1 MTEQPIIVKVDTE
14 YLSQE
19 SEPDNSR
26 FVFAYQITI
35 QTRGNEATQSISR
48 HWVVTDG
55 NEGKKVYSGMGVV
68 GEQPLI
74 TAGQSYK
81 YSSGIVLDTPVGTMQ
96 GHYTMRDPQGR
107 SYDVPIEPFLLSTP
121 NTVN

>member
-1 MTEQPIIVKVDTE
+1 MTDQPIIVKVDTE

-19 SEPDNSR
+19 SEPDKSR

-35 QTRGNEATQSISR
+35 QNRGDEATQLLSR

-55 NEGKKVYSGMGVV
+55 NEGKKVYRGMGVV

-74 TAGQSYK
+74 TGGQSYK
-81 YSSGIVLDTPVGTMQ
+81 YTSGIVLDTPVGTMQ

>member
-1 MTEQPIIVKVDTE
+1 MTDQAIIVKVDTE

-19 SEPDNSR
+19 SDPGNSR

-35 QTRGNEATQSISR
+35 QNQGDVAAQLLGRHWIVTDANEA
-48 HWVVTDG
+48 
-55 NEGKKVYSGMGVV
+55 KKVFRGMGVV

-74 TAGQSYK
+74 GAGQSYQ
-81 YSSGIVLDTPVGTMQ
+81 YSSGIVLETPIGTMQ
-96 GHYTMRDPQGR
+96 GHYSMRDQQGHAFE
-107 SYDVPIEPFLLSTP
+107 VPIKPFLLSTP

>member
-1 MTEQPIIVKVDTE
+1 MTGQPIIVKVDTE

-35 QTRGNEATQSISR
+35 QNRGNEASQLLSR

-55 NEGKKVYSGMGVV
+55 NEGEKVYSGMGVV

-96 GHYTMRDPQGR
+96 GHYTMLDPQGR
-107 SYDVPIEPFLLSTP
+107 SYDVLIEPFLLSTP

>member
-1 MTEQPIIVKVDTE
+1 MTDQPIIVKVDTE

-19 SEPDNSR
+19 SEPDNDR

-35 QTRGNEATQSISR
+35 HNQGNEPSQLLSR
-48 HWVVTDG
+48 HWLVTDG
-55 NEGKKVYSGMGVV
+55 NEVKKIYRGMGVV

-74 TAGQSYK
+74 NGGHSYK
-81 YSSGIVLDTPVGTMQ
+81 YTSGIVLDTPIGTMQ
-96 GHYTMRDPQGR
+96 GHYTMRDQQGR

>member
-1 MTEQPIIVKVDTE
+1 MTDQPIIVKVDTE

-35 QTRGNEATQSISR
+35 QNRGNEATQLLSR
-48 HWVVTDG
+48 HWVVTDS

>member
-35 QTRGNEATQSISR
+35 QNRGNEATQLLSR

>member
-1 MTEQPIIVKVDTE
+1 
-14 YLSQE
+14 
-19 SEPDNSR
+19 
-26 FVFAYQITI
+26 VFAYQITI
-35 QTRGNEATQSISR
+35 QNRGNESTQLISR

-55 NEGKKVYSGMGVV
+55 NEGKKVYRGMGVV

-81 YSSGIVLDTPVGTMQ
+81 YTSGIVLDTPVGTMQ

>member
-1 MTEQPIIVKVDTE
+1 MDQPIIVKVDTE
-14 YLSQE
+14 YLSHE
-19 SEPDNSR
+19 SEPENSR

-35 QTRGNEATQSISR
+35 QNRGNEATQLLSR

-55 NEGKKVYSGMGVV
+55 NETKKVYRGMGVV

-74 TAGQSYK
+74 APGQSYK
-81 YSSGIVLDTPVGTMQ
+81 YASGIVLDTPVGTMQ
-96 GHYTMRDPQGR
+96 GHYSMRDPEGR

>member
-35 QTRGNEATQSISR
+35 QNRGNEATQLLSR
-48 HWVVTDG
+48 HWVVTDS

>member
-19 SEPDNSR
+19 SEPGNSR

-35 QTRGNEATQSISR
+35 QNRGNEATQLLSR

>member
-1 MTEQPIIVKVDTE
+1 MIEQPIIVKVDTE

-19 SEPDNSR
+19 SEPENSR

-35 QTRGNEATQSISR
+35 YNRGNEATQLLNR

-55 NEGKKVYSGMGVV
+55 NEEKKVYRGMGVV

-74 TAGQSYK
+74 NPGQSYK
-81 YSSGIVLDTPVGTMQ
+81 YTSGVVLDTPVGTMQ
-96 GHYTMRDPQGR
+96 GHYGMRDPQGLT
-107 SYDVPIEPFLLSTP
+107 YNVPIEPFLLSTP

>member
-1 MTEQPIIVKVDTE
+1 MKDQPIIVKVDTE

-35 QTRGNEATQSISR
+35 YNRGNEATQLLSR

-55 NEGKKVYSGMGVV
+55 NEGKKVYRGMGVV

-74 TAGQSYK
+74 NPDQSYK
-81 YSSGIVLDTPVGTMQ
+81 YTSGIVLDTPVGTMQ

>member
-1 MTEQPIIVKVDTE
+1 MEQPIIVKVDTE
-14 YLSQE
+14 YLRQE
-19 SEPDNSR
+19 SEPENSR

-35 QTRGNEATQSISR
+35 HNRGNEPTQLLSR

-55 NEGKKVYSGMGVV
+55 NEGKKVYRGMGVV

-74 TAGQSYK
+74 APGQSYK
-81 YSSGIVLDTPVGTMQ
+81 YASGIVLDTPVGTMQ
-96 GHYTMRDPQGR
+96 GHYSMRDPEGR

>member
-35 QTRGNEATQSISR
+35 QNRGYEATQLLSR
-48 HWVVTDG
+48 HWIVTDG
-55 NEGKKVYSGMGVV
+55 NEGKKVYRGMGVV

>member
-1 MTEQPIIVKVDTE
+1 MEQPIIVKVDTE
-14 YLSQE
+14 YLRQE
-19 SEPDNSR
+19 SEPENSR

-35 QTRGNEATQSISR
+35 HNRGNEPTQLLSR

-55 NEGKKVYSGMGVV
+55 NEGKKVYRGMGVV

-74 TAGQSYK
+74 PPGQSYQ
-81 YSSGIVLDTPVGTMQ
+81 YTSGIVLDTPVGTMQ
-96 GHYTMRDPQGR
+96 GHYSMRDPEGR

>member
-1 MTEQPIIVKVDTE
+1 MKEQPIIVKVDTE

-35 QTRGNEATQSISR
+35 QNRGNESTQLISR

-55 NEGKKVYSGMGVV
+55 NEGKKVYRGMGVV

-81 YSSGIVLDTPVGTMQ
+81 YTSGIVLDTPVGTMQ

>member
-1 MTEQPIIVKVDTE
+1 MTGQPIIVKVDTE

-35 QTRGNEATQSISR
+35 QNRGNEASQLLSR

-96 GHYTMRDPQGR
+96 GHYTMLDPQGR
-107 SYDVPIEPFLLSTP
+107 SYDVLIEPFLLSTP

>member
-1 MTEQPIIVKVDTE
+1 MTGQPIIVKVDTE

-35 QTRGNEATQSISR
+35 QNRGNESTQLISR

>member
-1 MTEQPIIVKVDTE
+1 MTEQPIIVKVDTV

-35 QTRGNEATQSISR
+35 QNRGNEATQLLSR
-48 HWVVTDG
+48 HWVVTDS

-96 GHYTMRDPQGR
+96 GHYTMRDPQGC

>member
-35 QTRGNEATQSISR
+35 QNRGNESTQLISR

>member
-1 MTEQPIIVKVDTE
+1 MTDQPIIVKVDTE

-19 SEPDNSR
+19 SEPENSR

-35 QTRGNEATQSISR
+35 HNRGNEATQLLSR

-55 NEGKKVYSGMGVV
+55 NEGKKVYRGMGVV
-68 GEQPLI
+68 GKQPLI
-74 TAGQSYK
+74 TPGQSYK
-81 YSSGIVLDTPVGTMQ
+81 YTSGIVLDTPIGTMH
-96 GHYTMRDPQGR
+96 GHYTMLDQQGE
-107 SYDVPIEPFLLSTP
+107 SFDVPIDPFLLSTP

>member
-1 MTEQPIIVKVDTE
+1 MKEQPIIVKVDTE

-35 QTRGNEATQSISR
+35 QNRGNESTQLISR

-55 NEGKKVYSGMGVV
+55 NEGKKIYRGMGVV

>member
-1 MTEQPIIVKVDTE
+1 MTDQPIIVKVDTE

-35 QTRGNEATQSISR
+35 QNRGNEATQLLGR
-48 HWVVTDG
+48 HWLVTDG
-55 NEGKKVYSGMGVV
+55 NEGEKVYRGKGVV

-74 TAGQSYK
+74 TPGQSYK
-81 YSSGIVLDTPVGTMQ
+81 YTSGVVLDTPVGTMQ
-96 GHYTMRDPQGR
+96 GHYTMCDPQGR

>member
-35 QTRGNEATQSISR
+35 QNRGNESTQLISR

-74 TAGQSYK
+74 TAGQSYR

>member
-1 MTEQPIIVKVDTE
+1 MMEQPIIVKVDTE
-14 YLSQE
+14 YLRQE
-19 SEPDNSR
+19 SEPENSR

-35 QTRGNEATQSISR
+35 HNRGDEATQLLSR

-55 NEGKKVYSGMGVV
+55 NEAKKVYRGMGVV

-74 TAGQSYK
+74 TPGQSYK
-81 YSSGIVLDTPVGTMQ
+81 YTSGIVLDTPVGTMQ
-96 GHYTMRDPQGR
+96 GHYSMRDPQGR
-107 SYDVPIEPFLLSTP
+107 SYDVPIAPFLLSTP

>member
-1 MTEQPIIVKVDTE
+1 MEQPIIVKVDTE
-14 YLSQE
+14 YLRQE
-19 SEPDNSR
+19 SEPENSR

-35 QTRGNEATQSISR
+35 HNRGNEPTQLLSR

-55 NEGKKVYSGMGVV
+55 NEGKKVYRGMGVV

-74 TAGQSYK
+74 APGQSYQ
-81 YSSGIVLDTPVGTMQ
+81 YTSGIVLDTPVGTMQ
-96 GHYTMRDPQGR
+96 GHYSMRDPEGR

>member
-1 MTEQPIIVKVDTE
+1 MTDQPIIVKVDTE

-35 QTRGNEATQSISR
+35 YNRGNEATQLLSR

-55 NEGKKVYSGMGVV
+55 NEVKKVYSGMGVV

-74 TAGQSYK
+74 TGGQSYK
-81 YSSGIVLDTPVGTMQ
+81 YTSGIVLDTPVGTMQ